1 MRDRCLV
8 PAGVLAGTVLLASC
22 ATVEPTAHEPIPAI
36 EITDGA
42 DESAPKTL
50 TLTPDA
56 VRRLEVQTV
65 VVEDPTAIPY
75 SGVLYDKTGAPWV
88 YSSPRERTYVRVP
101 VKIDRVVGDTAQL
114 SAGPDVGTVVV
125 TQAAIKLYGAET
137 GVGGGH

>member
-1 MRDRCLV
+1 MPRRCLV
-8 PAGVLAGTVLLASC
+8 TVVIAGTFLMGSC
-22 ATVEPTAHEPIPAI
+22 AAVEPTVHEPIPAV

-50 TLTPDA
+50 MLTADA
-56 VRRLEVQTV
+56 VRRLEILTV

-75 SGVLYDKTGAPWV
+75 TGVLYDKTGAPWV

-101 VKIDRVVGDTAQL
+101 VTIDRVVGDTAQL
-114 SAGPDVGTVVV
+114 SAGPGVGTLVV

-137 GVGGGH
+137 GVDGGH